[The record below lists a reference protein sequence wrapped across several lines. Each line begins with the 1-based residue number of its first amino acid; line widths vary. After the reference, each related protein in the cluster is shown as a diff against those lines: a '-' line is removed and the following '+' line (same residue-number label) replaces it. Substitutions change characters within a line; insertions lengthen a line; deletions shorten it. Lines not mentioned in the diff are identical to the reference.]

1 MVRNMFTRL
10 LLISSFI
17 IQANLATTV
26 LAQTTPAIYK
36 VRLTGGGNAFFTG
49 AANQWGRAEVSSTNE
64 VSLYQ
69 STLVVNMITG
79 LGKWYEHTVVT
90 SRACPVS
97 QKGWNDSANCIEAAA
112 NVVGTAN
119 IIQLPKDANPKD
131 YYFDLQW
138 EESGGLHRARMDIR
152 NAD

>member
-1 MVRNMFTRL
+1 M
-10 LLISSFI
+10 
-17 IQANLATTV
+17 
-26 LAQTTPAIYK
+26 
-36 VRLTGGGNAFFTG
+36 
-49 AANQWGRAEVSSTNE
+49 
-64 VSLYQ
+64 SLYQ
-69 STLVVNMITG
+69 STLVVNMLTG

-119 IIQLPKDANPKD
+119 VIQLPKDANPKE

-138 EESGGLHRARMDIR
+138 EESGGLHRARRTYAMQIKEQQKTYPVNQKYIDLI
-152 NAD
+152 

>member
-1 MVRNMFTRL
+1 MRIF
-10 LLISSFI
+10 
-17 IQANLATTV
+17 LAAV
-26 LAQTTPAIYK
+26 LGIGLSAPILAQTAAPAIYK

-69 STLVVNMITG
+69 STLVVNTITG

-97 QKGWNDSANCIEAAA
+97 QKGWNDSAKCIEAAA

-119 IIQLPKDANPKD
+119 IIQLPKDANPKE

>member
-1 MVRNMFTRL
+1 MVRNMFARL
-10 LLISSFI
+10 LPISCFI

-79 LGKWYEHTVVT
+79 LGKWY
-90 SRACPVS
+90 
-97 QKGWNDSANCIEAAA
+97 
-112 NVVGTAN
+112 
-119 IIQLPKDANPKD
+119 
-131 YYFDLQW
+131 
-138 EESGGLHRARMDIR
+138 
-152 NAD
+152 

>member
-1 MVRNMFTRL
+1 MNLRL
-10 LLISSFI
+10 ICNL
-17 IQANLATTV
+17 LATSV
-26 LAQTTPAIYK
+26 LGVSLSAPIYAQTAAPAIYK

-64 VSLYQ
+64 VSLHQ

-119 IIQLPKDANPKD
+119 IIQLPKDANPKE